1 MVFTYFWDKPKK
13 YIGIKTDTDAELI
26 SRFLP
31 IKIDLQKFMN
41 WFCIEVKSGNGT
53 HRRLAVAPYVTNMNG
68 QPVSDP
74 SIEDLVTVNNIQG
87 KISKEII
94 FKNYFYIGSLI
105 ASSLYGITIL
115 DLFDEILTSIDDLNQ
130 FLSDH
135 NNAKCP
141 KTSYNTALIKCFI
154 LLCQLTNRNL
164 ESFQA
169 NNETVEL
176 FTPQVKI

>member
-1 MVFTYFWDKPKK
+1 MTKKMVFTYFWDKPKK
-13 YIGIKTDTDAELI
+13 YIGIKTDSDEELI

-87 KISKEII
+87 KIKKST
-94 FKNYFYIGSLI
+94 FKNYLLNRVFDRLFFIWYNDSGS
-105 ASSLYGITIL
+105 
-115 DLFDEILTSIDDLNQ
+115 F
-130 FLSDH
+130 
-135 NNAKCP
+135 
-141 KTSYNTALIKCFI
+141 
-154 LLCQLTNRNL
+154 R
-164 ESFQA
+164 
-169 NNETVEL
+169 
-176 FTPQVKI
+176 